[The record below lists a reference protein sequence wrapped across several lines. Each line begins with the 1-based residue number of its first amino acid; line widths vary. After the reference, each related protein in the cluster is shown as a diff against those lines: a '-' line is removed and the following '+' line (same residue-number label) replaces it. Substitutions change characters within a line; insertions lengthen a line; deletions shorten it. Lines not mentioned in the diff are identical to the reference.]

1 MPTTLEALLIAFF
14 AISPGFLGE
23 RVYNAL
29 VGADWREK
37 DWQRILR
44 LVLFSTIGLALYVVS
59 GRLFGW
65 PPPIYVFPN
74 SFNSGAIS
82 PDTVHLLFLPYL
94 GHCVGA
100 TLVGF
105 LAAVSCRL
113 LGRWSL
119 FQSPYPAVWDE
130 FLRSYAPK
138 HWVVI
143 TLTNGDV
150 YAGFIKS
157 ADKSVAFDERDIVLA
172 EPAQYDE
179 EKKTYLAA
187 RYQYLFIPATMVS
200 LIAVIYRSDIDT
212 SRVTEVGK
220 PIFEEGEKDA

>member
-1 MPTTLEALLIAFF
+1 M
-14 AISPGFLGE
+14 SPGFAGE
-23 RVYNAL
+23 RLYNAL

-44 LVLFSTIGLALYVVS
+44 LVLFSTIGLGLYVVI

-65 PPPIYVFPN
+65 HSPLYVFPN
-74 SFNSGAIS
+74 SFSSGAIN
-82 PDTVHLLFLPYL
+82 PDTLHLLFLPYF
-94 GHCVGA
+94 GHCIGA
-100 TLVGF
+100 TLVGL
-105 LAAVSCRL
+105 LAAINRKM
-113 LGRWSL
+113 LGRWYP

-143 TLTNGDV
+143 TLSNGDV

-157 ADKSVAFDERDIVLA
+157 ADKSVASSERDIVLA

-179 EKKTYLAA
+179 AQKTYIAL
-187 RYQYLFIPATMVS
+187 RYQYLFLPATMVS
-200 LIAVIYRSDIDT
+200 LIAVITVLLLT
-212 SRVTEVGK
+212 S
-220 PIFEEGEKDA
+220 GE